1 MLVQPDA
8 ATACFRVKRTQD
20 VDIHA
25 RNLASWDQHY
35 EQTSPGA
42 FQGEV
47 RELLDHD
54 LQVFEET
61 ASCATSQRCR
71 PWQGGV
77 WVGLA
82 VPEHGSGLRFM
93 GRPSQGLLGLLPWT
107 RLSSA
112 YGYAQ
117 ATDEA
122 WEDYLDA
129 TDRWFVDRDD
139 FADALDFVGWYN
151 HRSHKHLGIA
161 KYDAYHLYLAYYT
174 GPTGY
179 RRGVWKNSGTIKG
192 YATKVTNQAAR
203 YKRQL
208 DGCA

>member
-1 MLVQPDA
+1 MVLMSPRKFWLLRTGGITCLLTLVIAVGSCASNPP
-8 ATACFRVKRTQD
+8 RRPND
-20 VDIHA
+20 VCSI
-25 RNLASWDQHY
+25 
-35 EQTSPGA
+35 
-42 FQGEV
+42 
-47 RELLDHD
+47 
-54 LQVFEET
+54 FEEK
-61 ASCATSQRCR
+61 
-71 PWQGGV
+71 
-77 WVGLA
+77 
-82 VPEHGSGLRFM
+82 GSWLNAARDAQKKWGMPVHIGMAFVHRESHYVADAKPP
-93 GRPSQGLLGLLPWT
+93 RKRLLGLVPWT

-122 WEDYLDA
+122 WEDYLDE

-151 HRSHKHLGIA
+151 HRSHKQLGIA